1 MTGSIEKVA
10 IGKRRELSDVV
21 VLAMLLPLAICL
33 MWQTQRSLVSVGVE
47 GAQSFFAQTADSR
60 ESGAQFVFAS
70 PTGLLAGA
78 KRDTRAGTLD
88 GNIDERQQGIN
99 AINGSSI
106 EPAAISNPAQ
116 FTGQASTTSGVPAA
130 LTGLSGRPA
139 SIGASEL
146 LPEIASFLPLAPGG
160 TIGSSSTGPTVPAP
174 DPTPISAV
182 PEPQVWAMLII
193 GFFVL
198 AGAMRRR
205 KTRRQVY

>member
-1 MTGSIEKVA
+1 MNGSIEKVA
-10 IGKRRELSDVV
+10 IGKRRKWSDVV

-47 GAQSFFAQTADSR
+47 GAQSFFAQRADFR
-60 ESGAQFVFAS
+60 ESGAQFAFAS
-70 PTGLLAGA
+70 PTGLLVGA

-88 GNIDERQQGIN
+88 GNMAEGQQGIN
-99 AINGSSI
+99 AISGPSR

-116 FTGQASTTSGVPAA
+116 FTGQASTTSGLPDA

-139 SIGASEL
+139 SNGVSEL
-146 LPEIASFLPLAPGG
+146 LPEIVSFLPLAPGG
-160 TIGSSSTGPTVPAP
+160 TIGSLPTGPTVPAP
-174 DPTPISAV
+174 DPTPGSAV
-182 PEPQVWAMLII
+182 PEPQVWAMLIL

-205 KTRRQVY
+205 KTRRQVH